1 MAISK
6 FCLDDFLGMEPL
18 GRGTNCPPVFWSLKR
33 AQENLTSFIMSYYT
47 SPSGHPLAMLEKENK
62 EKTGDGSVLPIKK
75 VIFLVVQ
82 GGGL

>member
-1 MAISK
+1 
-6 FCLDDFLGMEPL
+6 
-18 GRGTNCPPVFWSLKR
+18 
-33 AQENLTSFIMSYYT
+33 MSYYT
-47 SPSGHPLAMLEKENK
+47 SLSGHPLAMLEKENK